1 MPVVSRAGALAAPA
15 EPGYGTDPGVSPR
28 QTAQV
33 DRGSAAQRRENAAPP
48 GSGAKVRN
56 SEAGAVQSTRPSF
69 GRHRKSEGRI
79 ARRSRQ
85 GENLAMP
92 PGKTRNR
99 EIGKIKKG

>member
-1 MPVVSRAGALAAPA
+1 M
-15 EPGYGTDPGVSPR
+15 
-28 QTAQV
+28 
-33 DRGSAAQRRENAAPP
+33 
-48 GSGAKVRN
+48 RN

-92 PGKTRNR
+92 LGKTKNR
-99 EIGKIKKG
+99 EIGKNKKGRKRPIKRADPKTNPLTNQHRNPKNPNSKSFPS